1 MNIRHCYNIIIIII
15 IMIIIIIVT
24 ITIVVGI
31 IITTCAHCFIFRR
44 L

>member
-1 MNIRHCYNIIIIII
+1 MNIRHCYIIIII
-15 IMIIIIIVT
+15 IIIIIVT

-31 IITTCAHCFIFRR
+31 IITTCAYCLIFRR